1 MTSLRRTFGIAEPV
15 RRGMEMKICREG
27 EWRPS
32 VLGPSAGVSGDVLAG
47 RDVECSWEDV
57 FVGAGGEEG
66 GEGGRGEGVHG
77 EMERRV
83 GMDW

>member
-1 MTSLRRTFGIAEPV
+1 
-15 RRGMEMKICREG
+15 MKICREG

-47 RDVECSWEDV
+47 RDGEITWEDV
-57 FVGAGGEEG
+57 FTGAGAGEG
-66 GEGGRGEGVHG
+66 GEEGGRGEGVHG
-77 EMERRV
+77 EMERRL